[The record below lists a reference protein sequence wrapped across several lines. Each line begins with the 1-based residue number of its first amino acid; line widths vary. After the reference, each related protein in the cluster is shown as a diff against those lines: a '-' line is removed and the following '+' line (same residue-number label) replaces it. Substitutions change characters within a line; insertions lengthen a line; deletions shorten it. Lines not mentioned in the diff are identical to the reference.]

1 WCVECQ
7 RMDVETYDNPR
18 VEKALQPLT
27 LIRVNVTAS
36 DAASR
41 HLLHHFQLFGPPAVL
56 LVNAQ
61 GRLVAQYEGYEGPE
75 TLLQHLR
82 QKLGHTMTDH

>member
-1 WCVECQ
+1 
-7 RMDVETYDNPR
+7 MDVETYDNPR

-41 HLLHHFQLFGPPAVL
+41 NLLHHFRLFGPPAVL
-56 LVNAQ
+56 LVNSQ
-61 GRLVAQYEGYEGPE
+61 GRMVAQYVAV
-75 TLLQHLR
+75 L
-82 QKLGHTMTDH
+82 D